1 MCVQLPL
8 RESLQIVV
16 TSPYLFSKDRMN
28 TAHGQLVPSTA
39 CTQAALVMVVQPTP
53 IPGAR

>member
-16 TSPYLFSKDRMN
+16 TSPYLFSKGRMN